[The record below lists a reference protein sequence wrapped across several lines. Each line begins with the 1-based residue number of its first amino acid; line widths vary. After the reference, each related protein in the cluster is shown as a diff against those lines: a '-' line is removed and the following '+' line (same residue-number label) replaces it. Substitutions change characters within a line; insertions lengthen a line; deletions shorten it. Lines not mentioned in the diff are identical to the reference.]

1 MNMCLTQSLAH
12 SSCSINISS
21 LNGWDFGETVYRSMT
36 FELSY
41 KGSVEVLANVGRR
54 DRLPL
59 RNYVQ
64 KEKVVNKKTQ

>member
-1 MNMCLTQSLAH
+1 MNMCLTQSLGH
-12 SSCSINISS
+12 SRCSINISS
-21 LNGWDFGETVYRSMT
+21 LNGWDFGEMVYRSMT